1 MEIGLFQLENL
12 LSIRN
17 QFIFLDIRAN
27 FEEWPRPLKSLLQT
41 AVHVD
46 QSRNYLSTHK
56 IPPETPIIL
65 IDENGER
72 SKVEARE
79 LELAGYKQ
87 VYTVAE
93 GVFGLLS
100 EL

>member
-12 LSIRN
+12 LAIRN
-17 QFIFLDIRAN
+17 QFIFLDIRKK
-27 FEEWPRPLKSLLQT
+27 FEPWPRELNRLLQT

-46 QSRNYLSTHK
+46 QSRNYLSTQK
-56 IPPETPIIL
+56 IPVETPVIL

-87 VYTVAE
+87 LYIVAE
-93 GVFGLLS
+93 GVLGLLS

>member
-1 MEIGLFQLENL
+1 MDIGLFQLENL

-17 QFIFLDIRAN
+17 QFIFLDIRVK
-27 FEEWPRPLKSLLQT
+27 FEDWPRELKAILRS

-46 QSRNYLSTHK
+46 QSRNYLVMHK
-56 IPPETPIIL
+56 IPLETPIIL

-72 SKVEARE
+72 SKIEARE
-79 LELAGYKQ
+79 LELTGYKQ
-87 VYTVAE
+87 IYTVAE
-93 GVFGLLS
+93 GVLGLLS